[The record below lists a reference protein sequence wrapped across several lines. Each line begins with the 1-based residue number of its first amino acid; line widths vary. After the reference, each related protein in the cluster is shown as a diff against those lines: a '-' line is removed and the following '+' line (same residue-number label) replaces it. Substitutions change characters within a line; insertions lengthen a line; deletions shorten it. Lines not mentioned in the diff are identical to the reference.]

1 MTATVIEVTQRRAL
15 LASGVGVCPR
25 NVQHNLELEQ
35 GRASGDGIGAL
46 TRVRLNGRA
55 ARPRLKRLLGLPLRH
70 DEVAIFPLDRPQ
82 QLKAQEAGLIVDGVC
97 TIREPLLQLRTGVR
111 RDLDCVDLHH
121 GHAAKVTACE
131 LPSYAHRVLCMTSDG
146 TGTDV
151 GRLDRF
157 FELSTRGSTLTS
169 EIRGGVVTFI
179 AMAYIVVL
187 NPIILSDAQD
197 VDGNSLGFAQ
207 VSAATSLA
215 AGVMTILFGLI
226 ARLPFAFAAGLGI
239 NSFLA
244 TTVVGSLTWP
254 EAMGLV
260 VINGVIIV
268 VLAAT
273 GLRTL
278 IFDAVPMQL
287 KLAITA
293 GIGAFILFIGL
304 VDAGF
309 IGSTGVPSPPVGLGA
324 GGTGSISTVPT
335 LVFVFTLLLTGV
347 LVVRQVRGA
356 HLHRAGDGHRR
367 RGRHRGHL
375 ASRVGGRASRR
386 VEPFGA
392 ALSGSPFALPDL
404 SLVGAFSLD
413 SFGRIG
419 VLAAVMLV
427 FTLVF
432 ANFFDAMGT
441 FTGLSREVG
450 VADERGTFPRLRL
463 ALIVE
468 GAGAVVGGATS
479 SSSNTVFI
487 ESAAGI
493 QEGARTGL
501 ANIVTG
507 LLFLAAMFVTPLA
520 SIVPT
525 EVAAA
530 ALVVVG
536 VMMFSHLRDVDLSE
550 FSVAVPVVLTVA
562 VMPLSLTRSPTES
575 ESVSSHGLSSARPR
589 GRRGR
594 SVRCSGSP
602 PRAS

>member
-1 MTATVIEVTQRRAL
+1 MTAQEQ
-15 LASGVGVCPR
+15 S
-25 NVQHNLELEQ
+25 NV
-35 GRASGDGIGAL
+35 S
-46 TRVRLNGRA
+46 
-55 ARPRLKRLLGLPLRH
+55 
-70 DEVAIFPLDRPQ
+70 
-82 QLKAQEAGLIVDGVC
+82 
-97 TIREPLLQLRTGVR
+97 
-111 RDLDCVDLHH
+111 
-121 GHAAKVTACE
+121 
-131 LPSYAHRVLCMTSDG
+131 
-146 TGTDV
+146 
-151 GRLDRF
+151 RLDRF
-157 FELSTRGSTLTS
+157 FELSERGSTAAS

-187 NPIILSDAQD
+187 NPIILSDAKD
-197 VDGNSLGFAQ
+197 VAGRSLGFAQ

-215 AGVMTILFGLI
+215 AGAMTILFGLV

-268 VLAAT
+268 ILAAT

-309 IGSTGVPSPPVGLGA
+309 IGSTGTPSPPVGLGTH
-324 GGTGSISTVPT
+324 GTGTINTIPT
-335 LVFVFTLLLTGV
+335 LVFVFTLLLTAV
-347 LVVRQVRGA
+347 LVIRQVRGGIFIGLVA
-356 HLHRAGDGHRR
+356 GTVVAVVVEAIWHLGSAEQRP
-367 RGRHRGHL
+367 
-375 ASRVGGRASRR
+375 GGWRLS
-386 VEPFGA
+386 VPT
-392 ALSGSPFALPDL
+392 LSGSPFAVPDL
-404 SLVGAFSLD
+404 SLVGDFSLN

-441 FTGLSREVG
+441 FTGLSREAG
-450 VADERGTFPRLRL
+450 VADDRGTFPRLRA

-479 SSSNTVFI
+479 TSSNTVFL

-493 QEGARTGL
+493 EEGARTGL
-501 ANIVTG
+501 ANLVTG
-507 LLFLAAMFVTPLA
+507 VLFFAAMFVTPLA

-530 ALVVVG
+530 ALVIVG

-550 FSVAVPVVLTVA
+550 YSTALPVVLTVA
-562 VMPLSLTRSPTES
+562 VMPLSFSIANGIGVGFISWVVVRTAAGKAREISPLLWIAATGFLVYFARGWIES
-575 ESVSSHGLSSARPR
+575 LIGM
-589 GRRGR
+589 
-594 SVRCSGSP
+594 
-602 PRAS
+602 